1 MALNASYGQPLGTRH
16 PSAADYIRIAVIL
29 LVLTA
34 LEVTVWYLQ
43 PIRDLNLMAPILL
56 LLAAAKF
63 LTVIGYYMHLRFD
76 HRIFSFFFATGIT
89 LACFAILVLMA
100 LFGVLD
106 RTGSPFHSLS
116 TQAAL
121 AAASSAPSATAPA
134 TVDPASIGSVTN
146 GKALFVAKG
155 CTGCHMAP
163 GVPGSA
169 TVGPNQAHYA
179 VRAKTAGGTL
189 PNTPANTEKWL
200 TNPPAIK
207 PGTDM
212 PNLGLSQAEIK
223 DLTAFLYS
231 LK

>member
-1 MALNASYGQPLGTRH
+1 
-16 PSAADYIRIAVIL
+16 
-29 LVLTA
+29 
-34 LEVTVWYLQ
+34 
-43 PIRDLNLMAPILL
+43 
-56 LLAAAKF
+56 
-63 LTVIGYYMHLRFD
+63 
-76 HRIFSFFFATGIT
+76 
-89 LACFAILVLMA
+89 
-100 LFGVLD
+100 
-106 RTGSPFHSLS
+106 
-116 TQAAL
+116 
-121 AAASSAPSATAPA
+121 
-134 TVDPASIGSVTN
+134 
-146 GKALFVAKG
+146 G

-200 TNPPAIK
+200 TNPPAVK

-212 PNLGLSQAEIK
+212 PNLGLSPAEIK